1 MGNSAEEKLIN
12 ANIKLQDEN
21 KELKFTLNEQ
31 TKLIEQLKTY
41 IKINQDK
48 EGKINAE
55 GILEILGEN
64 YE

>member
-1 MGNSAEEKLIN
+1 MGNSADSKLIN

-21 KELKFTLNEQ
+21 KQLKFTLNEQ
-31 TKLIEQLKTY
+31 TKLIEELKTY
-41 IKINQDK
+41 IQINQDK
-48 EGKINAE
+48 EGKISAD

>member
-48 EGKINAE
+48 EGKINVE